1 MSGGAVIIIID
12 PNRPQQQA
20 SDPDGFAQE
29 LARTSPYAEALDAIA
44 QAQAAGTRV
53 RIIGD

>member
-1 MSGGAVIIIID
+1 MSGGAVIVIID

-20 SDPDGFAQE
+20 SDPDGFAQD
-29 LARTSPYAEALDAIA
+29 LARTSPYDEAVKAIRDAEA
-44 QAQAAGTRV
+44 AGMRV